1 MIIVVVIFMRKLVFS
16 IILTFIFIL
25 NINAKEISVKF
36 SECVDGDTAKFK
48 YKDEIITARF
58 LAIDTPETKHPKK
71 GEEPFGKEA
80 SEYTCKKL
88 KNAEKIRL
96 EFDVDSDE
104 LDKYD
109 RYLVWVFVDDEL
121 LQEDILKEGLAEVKY
136 IYGDYKYLNVIK
148 NAQSEAKKNQ
158 LNIWS
163 NCSIEEDNILYTAI
177 VVIVLIVIIIVFKPN
192 KRTIKKLI
200 KKYL

>member
-1 MIIVVVIFMRKLVFS
+1 MKK
-16 IILTFIFIL
+16 IFIIFICFFSFII
-25 NINAKEISVKF
+25 NINAYEKQIVTLKK
-36 SECVDGDTAKFK
+36 CVDGDTSWFDLNGKNIK
-48 YKDEIITARF
+48 ARF
-58 LAIDTPETKHPKK
+58 LGIDTPESTNKI
-71 GEEPFGKEA
+71 EEYGLEA
-80 SEYTCKKL
+80 SNYTCDKL
-88 KNAEKIRL
+88 KNANKI
-96 EFDVDSDE
+96 EIEYDE
-104 LDKYD
+104 NSKKLDKYN
-109 RYLVWVFVDDEL
+109 RHLVWVFIDDEL

-200 KKYL
+200 KKCL